1 VESLTHDLVFYDG
14 HCGLCHGTV
23 RFLSARDADGSR
35 FRFAP
40 LQGEEI
46 RRRIPEN
53 ERGSLPDSIVVLDT
67 AGRLLV
73 RSDAVLHA
81 LGRVGGGWTV
91 LAGVLRI
98 VPRALRDP
106 VYDLVARVRKRL
118 FRRPDDVCPILPPE
132 LRGRFL
138 A

>member
-1 VESLTHDLVFYDG
+1 MHDFLFYDG

-23 RFLSARDADGSR
+23 RFLARRDPDGSR

-53 ERGSLPDSIVVLDT
+53 ERGSLPDSIVLLDT
-67 AGRLLV
+67 AGRLLL

-81 LGRVGGGWTV
+81 LTRVGGGWAV

-98 VPRALRDP
+98 VPRGLRDP
-106 VYDLVARVRKRL
+106 IYDLVAKVRKRL
-118 FRRPDDVCPILPPE
+118 FRRPDDVCPTLPAE